1 MRRLEGMLEER
12 DSTIEELRA
21 RERELTQRI
30 SQLDSADFNFTYGKV
45 EYENYRHDSRRLLK
59 LLKTTEEYS
68 HFAEM
73 ALDDGGVRYLSGLE
87 GGKTRLDAPAGKKW
101 INFCACN
108 KDFIA

>member
-1 MRRLEGMLEER
+1 M
-12 DSTIEELRA
+12 
-21 RERELTQRI
+21 
-30 SQLDSADFNFTYGKV
+30 
-45 EYENYRHDSRRLLK
+45 
-59 LLKTTEEYS
+59 KTTEEYS

-87 GGKTRLDAPAGKKW
+87 GVKTRLDAPAGKKW